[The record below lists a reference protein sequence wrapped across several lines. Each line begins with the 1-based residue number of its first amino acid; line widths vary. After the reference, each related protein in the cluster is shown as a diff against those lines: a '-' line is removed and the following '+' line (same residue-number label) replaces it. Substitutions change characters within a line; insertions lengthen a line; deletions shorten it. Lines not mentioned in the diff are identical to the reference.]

1 MDVMGIGRLLAK
13 GAAAAL
19 VVGMVVAFFP
29 VVVALA
35 VGTNWRGIA
44 DGLGGLPGISHDAPV
59 STAVAG
65 FGYGVVCWALLFV
78 GGAGALGVELGD
90 VDDSIPAVSGT
101 EPPADRQATVV
112 EVVDGDT
119 VDVEFADGS
128 FDTVRLLGVDAPET
142 RGETYPSEFE
152 GVPNDAV
159 GRRCLTESGAAATA
173 FVERAVEDE
182 TVTIRFDALA
192 PTRGDYDRLLAYV
205 VVDGKRLNQQ
215 LVAAG
220 HARVYESAFEH
231 ADAFDAAEIDAR
243 STGAGLWACQRETT

>member
-1 MDVMGIGRLLAK
+1 MGIGRLLAK
-13 GAAAAL
+13 GGAAAL
-19 VVGMVVAFFP
+19 VVGMIVAFFP

-35 VGTNWRGIA
+35 VGTNWRGTA
-44 DGLGGLPGISHDAPV
+44 DGLGGLPGISHEAPV

-78 GGAGALGVELGD
+78 GGAGALGIELGD
-90 VDDSIPAVSGT
+90 VNDSIPAAAGT

-128 FDTVRLLGVDAPET
+128 WVDAPET

-159 GRRCLTESGAAATA
+159 GRRCLTESGEAATA
-173 FVERAVEDE
+173 FMRRAVEDE

-205 VVDGKRLNQQ
+205 VVDGESLNRQ
-215 LVAAG
+215 LVATG
-220 HARVYESAFEH
+220 HARVYESAFER
-231 ADAFDAAEIDAR
+231 ADAFDAAEMDAR
-243 STGAGLWACQRETT
+243 ATGAGLWACQRETT